1 MKSSN
6 KHTVVELSEQ
16 RGYGKMEEFP
26 SKLPQCTDI
35 YDKILVPRQ
44 GEQSFCL
51 SFLIKEGKLSYQ
63 TSYFIGLDWIETGK
77 LAAYVKPKMDNDE
90 CQIDYMS
97 MLYEIIG
104 NPKCH
109 QHLKDL
115 VHIKFDKPYIEI
127 ETKDDGLSPFII
139 IQFITLLRKLVQ
151 KGLKKSYYTVEENLN
166 SRIKGKIL
174 IGKDVKT
181 NQMKGKAANT
191 YCRYQYFGYNS
202 EENRILKKAFDYART
217 AIKHNQL
224 YHSLLSEA
232 ICFIKPT
239 FESVTDEIDITR
251 IKHFTPNPLYP
262 EYNECLRLAL
272 LLIKRY
278 NYSIATAYKG
288 ESKVVATPPYW
299 IDMSKLFELYVYH
312 KLCDAF
318 PDADIQYHKK
328 VNRQEPDIL
337 FKGPDDSKYVIDAK
351 YKPKYEEGH
360 ILKDDARQICGY
372 TRMRKVYEILG
383 VATDK
388 VIPAVIIYPTFNGH
402 DLQRKTFKKRNLV
415 ADDWYIELY
424 KYSIILPT
432 HEPLQ

>member
-1 MKSSN
+1 
-6 KHTVVELSEQ
+6 
-16 RGYGKMEEFP
+16 
-26 SKLPQCTDI
+26 
-35 YDKILVPRQ
+35 
-44 GEQSFCL
+44 
-51 SFLIKEGKLSYQ
+51 
-63 TSYFIGLDWIETGK
+63 
-77 LAAYVKPKMDNDE
+77 
-90 CQIDYMS
+90 
-97 MLYEIIG
+97 
-104 NPKCH
+104 
-109 QHLKDL
+109 
-115 VHIKFDKPYIEI
+115 
-127 ETKDDGLSPFII
+127 
-139 IQFITLLRKLVQ
+139 
-151 KGLKKSYYTVEENLN
+151 
-166 SRIKGKIL
+166 
-174 IGKDVKT
+174 
-181 NQMKGKAANT
+181 
-191 YCRYQYFGYNS
+191 
-202 EENRILKKAFDYART
+202 
-217 AIKHNQL
+217 
-224 YHSLLSEA
+224 
-232 ICFIKPT
+232 
-239 FESVTDEIDITR
+239 
-251 IKHFTPNPLYP
+251 
-262 EYNECLRLAL
+262 
-272 LLIKRY
+272 LIKRY